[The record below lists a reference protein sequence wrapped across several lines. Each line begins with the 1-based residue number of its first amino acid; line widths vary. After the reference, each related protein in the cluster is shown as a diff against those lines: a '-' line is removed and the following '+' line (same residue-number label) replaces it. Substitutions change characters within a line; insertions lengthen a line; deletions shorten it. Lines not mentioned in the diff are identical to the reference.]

1 MWCGLGLVGLSII
14 VIAASIVAPGMVGLP
29 SDESPLTA
37 ASDDNRLTE
46 AAVRTALL
54 SEVNEYREAKGRARL
69 NANDK
74 INAAAQ
80 AHADDMATKEYLA
93 HRQPDG
99 DTLQD
104 RYMNTGVACDA
115 GAENVAMTYYQTT
128 VQLDN
133 GSTAYYDSP
142 AALAKGVIR
151 QWINS
156 PEHREN
162 MLARDYSRVGHGVG
176 ITTGDGK
183 AVVYVAQDFC

>member
-1 MWCGLGLVGLSII
+1 MWLGLGLVGLSII
-14 VIAASIVAPGMVGLP
+14 VIAASIVAPSVVGLS
-29 SDESPLTA
+29 SDESPLAA
-37 ASDDNRLTE
+37 ASDDDRLTE
-46 AAVRTALL
+46 PAVRAALL
-54 SEVNEYREAKGRARL
+54 SKLNEYREAEGRARL

-74 INAAAQ
+74 LNSAAQ
-80 AHADDMATKEYLA
+80 AHASDMATKGYLA

-104 RYMNTGVACDA
+104 RYANTGVVCDA

-133 GSTAYYDSP
+133 GSTVYYDSP

-156 PEHREN
+156 VDHREN
-162 MLARDYSRVGHGVG
+162 MLTRDHTRVGHGVG
-176 ITTGDGK
+176 ITTEDGK
-183 AVVYVAQDFC
+183 MAVYVAQDFC